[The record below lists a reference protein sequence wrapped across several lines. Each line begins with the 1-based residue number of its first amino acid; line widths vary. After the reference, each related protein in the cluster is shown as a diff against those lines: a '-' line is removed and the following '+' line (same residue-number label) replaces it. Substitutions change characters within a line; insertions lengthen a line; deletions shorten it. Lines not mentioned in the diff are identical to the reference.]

1 MKDRTHF
8 AHRLDMYGSGDEVI
22 EHLALIEDHLL
33 AIATYHAACRRW
45 PDAHLKLRQGDRVI
59 ADHGEDRPRR

>member
-1 MKDRTHF
+1 MKDRTQF
-8 AHRLDMYGSGDEVI
+8 AHRLDMYDSGDEVV

-45 PDAHLKLRQGDRVI
+45 PDARLKLRQGDRVI
-59 ADHGEDRPRR
+59 ADSRQDRARQ